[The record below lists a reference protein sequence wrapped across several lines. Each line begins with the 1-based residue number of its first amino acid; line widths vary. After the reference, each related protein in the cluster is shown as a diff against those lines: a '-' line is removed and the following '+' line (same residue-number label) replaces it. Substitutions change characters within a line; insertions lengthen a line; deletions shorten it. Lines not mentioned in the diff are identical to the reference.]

1 MTLEQQ
7 IKHQYIV
14 KYFLKNGF
22 SMPSNIYEIEKVVW
36 DGCGISCNHPTHTKK
51 EIHAKAKNLEWLYTS
66 YKWIRK

>member
-22 SMPSNIYEIEKVVW
+22 SMPSNIYEIEKVV
-36 DGCGISCNHPTHTKK
+36 
-51 EIHAKAKNLEWLYTS
+51 
-66 YKWIRK
+66 